1 MEEINFLSFGGGVDS
16 SAILAMNLEP
26 KKAAKYLG
34 ITVKELRKHI
44 PDYDY
49 VVFADPGSEWPETYE
64 KY

>member
-34 ITVKELRKHI
+34 ITVKELKLKK
-44 PDYDY
+44 
-49 VVFADPGSEWPETYE
+49 G
-64 KY
+64 